1 MERGARERT
10 RGTWSRRSQAV
21 AMKATQGGVDRGKS
35 HGGGS
40 PAGCR
45 GPTDGAEPKAE
56 SQCDKCVQCKLSK
69 H

>member
-1 MERGARERT
+1 
-10 RGTWSRRSQAV
+10 
-21 AMKATQGGVDRGKS
+21 MKATQGGVDRGKS

-40 PAGCR
+40 PADSS
-45 GPTDGAEPKAE
+45 GPTDGAEPEAE